1 MGNNAPDYKDNLF
14 FDPKADYEK
23 LDSLAAGLVLDQEL
37 PRSTYCAAI
46 HLEKA
51 NAKLRED
58 IKYLSQ
64 IRKGQAES
72 IRLWIYRCEELKK
85 ENSRIKEIN
94 DFNAAWKKSFILLGE
109 QNTKIRYENQKIKD
123 LLKECKDYII
133 NTPVLEQGNEIKTA
147 AIHKLLDKI
156 EEALK

>member
-1 MGNNAPDYKDNLF
+1 MGNNAPDYEDNLF

-37 PRSTYCAAI
+37 PRSDYCAAI
-46 HLEKA
+46 HLEKE

-58 IKYLSQ
+58 IKHLSQ